1 MAENDLVRLR
11 PRDVAKVW
19 GTALGQLIELWR
31 AAMMAL
37 MELESGEQAIPGSE
51 QPIPSGQ
58 SNQFSA
64 PSADGRM
71 PQLTAQNLVGE
82 TFHQQLDGRAVVF
95 TQAGSGPGTVTVE
108 CCVNEADEAYQ
119 PIEGDTYRGQ
129 VVNHDGAVVATVG
142 LDAGS

>member
-19 GTALGQLIELWR
+19 GTAFGQLIDLWQ
-31 AAMMAL
+31 AAMVAL

-58 SNQFSA
+58 SNQFGV
-64 PSADGRM
+64 PSADGLM

-82 TFHQQLDGRAVVF
+82 TFLQQLDGRAVVF
-95 TQAGSGPGTVTVE
+95 TQTGSGPGAVTVE
-108 CCVNEADEAYQ
+108 CSVNEANEAYQ

-129 VVNHDGAVVATVG
+129 VVNEDGTVVATVR